1 MADYIVRVNE
11 YYVSDYD
18 KIYKDRIVLH
28 KLTALSM
35 GMAEANEI
43 ARLTNGKVI
52 SCKLDN
58 E

>member
-11 YYVSDYD
+11 HYVCDYD
-18 KIYKDRIVLH
+18 KVYKDRIVLH
-28 KLTALSM
+28 RLMALPMSM
-35 GMAEANEI
+35 TEANEI

-52 SCKLDN
+52 SCKIDN